1 MTLCASSSHLTPL
14 AFPALPSPCAGLL
27 NTYKSLFMLDSR
39 LADIKTRSDLLDYLR
54 VVSRR
59 ARLIQPLSSAYFVE
73 ETGQLK
79 VLSGLVLG
87 LVLSDSVFCGRATQS
102 PFRFVT
108 ASPHAYS
115 NVYV

>member
-1 MTLCASSSHLTPL
+1 
-14 AFPALPSPCAGLL
+14 
-27 NTYKSLFMLDSR
+27 MLDSR

-79 VLSGLVLG
+79 VLSGLVLE
-87 LVLSDSVFCGRATQS
+87 LV
-102 PFRFVT
+102 
-108 ASPHAYS
+108 
-115 NVYV
+115 